1 MNITSLHI
9 ENLKCFASLRLRLG
23 ALTLLTGFNAAGK
36 STAVQSLLLLA
47 QAMRDGGLERVV
59 PLNGDLVQLGSP
71 GEALHDGGGK
81 ELTVGVESDMANI
94 DWTLSAD
101 DRSYGHAL
109 AMSKIDCSW
118 SADGSTARA
127 TFEAATIA
135 NLMHLAP
142 ADVSEPLT
150 KLRETVA
157 ETLFISAVRDG
168 ASDTYP
174 VPQTP
179 NLINA
184 DVGVHG
190 QYAAW
195 WFERSSDE
203 PIETARVNP
212 SDPVNTLRRQV
223 NAWAGQIFP
232 GAQANAARIPKT
244 QLVQLEFR
252 NRETDNWRRP
262 ANIGYGLTYAFPIIV
277 AGLLAKNG
285 QVIVVDSPEAHLH
298 PLGQS
303 QMGLFLATIA
313 ASGVQVIVETHSD
326 HVLNGVRLAVKNGKL
341 AHDEAVVHFFNPRPR
356 DSSEAAHVFS
366 PLLDRQGNVSDWP
379 TGFFDQ
385 AEKDLAAL
393 AGWA

>member
-1 MNITSLHI
+1 MKITRLHI
-9 ENLKCFASLRLRLG
+9 ENLKCFASLRLPLG

-71 GEALHDGGGK
+71 GEALHEGGGK
-81 ELTVGVESDMANI
+81 ELIIGVESDAADV
-94 DWTLSAD
+94 DWILSAD
-101 DRSYGHAL
+101 DRSFGNAL
-109 AMSKIDCSW
+109 AVAKIDCSW
-118 SADGSTARA
+118 SVDGAITRAAFDGPAIAD
-127 TFEAATIA
+127 
-135 NLMHLAP
+135 LKHLLP
-142 ADVSEPLT
+142 ADAPDQLI
-150 KLRETVA
+150 KLREVVA

-174 VPQTP
+174 TPQTP
-179 NLINA
+179 NLIHA

-190 QYAAW
+190 EYAAW
-195 WFERSSDE
+195 WFERCSDE
-203 PIETARVNP
+203 PIATERISPNDA
-212 SDPVNTLRRQV
+212 VNTLRRQV

-244 QLVQLEFR
+244 QMMQLEFR

-277 AGLLAKNG
+277 AGLLAKKG

-303 QMGLFLATIA
+303 QMGLFLATLA

-341 AHDEAVVHFFNPRPR
+341 AHEEAIVHFFNPRPK
-356 DSSEAAHVFS
+356 DSSDPAHVFS
-366 PLLDRQGNVSDWP
+366 PQLDSQGNVSDWP
-379 TGFFDQ
+379 SGFFDQ